1 MAQYSLPSL
10 QHVCTAASSGT
21 CLDWQLHDMLRREPS
36 PSEAAA
42 ASQTNIY
49 VNPTLAEPSY
59 SPASEVRIKQT
70 VTNESEGYSRD
81 VRSAFS
87 GLPKVKPQWRDYYMK
102 ILVVGECGQGKSFLE
117 CAHHAQGLHACS
129 PCICTEEHHSQQT
142 AMKV

>member
-1 MAQYSLPSL
+1 MSCSD
-10 QHVCTAASSGT
+10 G
-21 CLDWQLHDMLRREPS
+21 S

-102 ILVVGECGQGKSFLE
+102 ILVVGECGQGASFLNRA
-117 CAHHAQGLHACS
+117 CMQSMHASLPLHAFAS
-129 PCICTEEHHSQQT
+129 TVSKQP
-142 AMKV
+142 